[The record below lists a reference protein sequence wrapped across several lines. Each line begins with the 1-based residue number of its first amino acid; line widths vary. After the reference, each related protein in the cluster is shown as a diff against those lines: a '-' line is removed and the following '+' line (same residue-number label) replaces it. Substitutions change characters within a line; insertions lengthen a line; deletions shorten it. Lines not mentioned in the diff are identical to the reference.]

1 VKEVFDLTLNES
13 LDDFMNYYKVV
24 DDKEVYSNGTEFVP
38 IFRVKQWYEY
48 NNKDK
53 EIERL
58 NNQLEQEKS
67 RFKAVNNNSF
77 LISNRLKEQQEEIDR
92 LNNIINELV
101 KFMDEDYEYYEKYG
115 YAEQG
120 HAMGQISRIKNKLQE
135 LKGSD

>member
-1 VKEVFDLTLNES
+1 MSNDTLKLYKEIIYADKVFDVNFQNMS
-13 LDDFMNYYKVV
+13 
-24 DDKEVYSNGTEFVP
+24 KEL
-38 IFRVKQWYEY
+38 YE
-48 NNKDK
+48 

-58 NNQLEQEKS
+58 NNL
-67 RFKAVNNNSF
+67 
-77 LISNRLKEQQEEIDR
+77 LKETSQTLSEQTTKAITLKSENER

-135 LKGSD
+135 LKGSDKE